1 MFCLPMIEQECICPV
16 GRRELMINPDFFA
29 CEVEGYE
36 LAMETTKYPCPD
48 GTVMDCGGPGWICQN
63 AEGDMMDT
71 INAEMTFECPKD
83 PPTGFG
89 EKCVGDAKC
98 EYGKECCCD
107 KCYASEVYMCAGEHW
122 VSYFTDACM
131 MPECE
136 MPIPIPADEIKCCPK
151 DVPQGWDEGGVCCSD
166 GSWHADIGDGSTTCG
181 DFGLSSSARCPSS
194 EIQCCEEDIPQGWFE
209 GGVCCGDGEWYTDRG
224 DGSTTCGDFGLSSSA
239 RCASNAGAGLI
250 LKSTSDVPKRK
261 TTMYILCVL
270 FSIALGVVAAKL
282 YQSYCCIK
290 IENKDFYTDLQADV

>member
-136 MPIPIPADEIKCCPK
+136 MPIPIPTDEIKCCPK

-181 DFGLSSSARCPSS
+181 DFGLSSSARC
-194 EIQCCEEDIPQGWFE
+194 
-209 GGVCCGDGEWYTDRG
+209 
-224 DGSTTCGDFGLSSSA
+224 
-239 RCASNAGAGLI
+239 ASNAGAGLI

-261 TTMYILCVL
+261 TTIYILCVL